1 MTAVH
6 FTLSA
11 ASIGLANIL
20 IEWLIIGF
28 LFHKSQA
35 LTPDTWKKESSG
47 SYLYSIFLAV
57 LFGALF
63 TLFYMKIGSKYV
75 IARNLWSH
83 IKLGLICFAAFSFVT
98 EINNFIYINYK
109 SKFAIGKMIAS
120 CLSIVAA
127 AIIASHFYWR

>member
-20 IEWLIIGF
+20 IEWFIIGY

-35 LTPDTWKKESSG
+35 LTPDTWKKESGG
-47 SYLYSIFLAV
+47 SYVYSIFLAV

-63 TLFYMKIGSKYV
+63 TLFYMKIGSRYV
-75 IARNLWSH
+75 IAHSLWSH
-83 IKLGLICFAAFSFVT
+83 IKLGLICFAAFSFVA
-98 EINNFIYINYK
+98 EINNAIYINYHW
-109 SKFAIGKMIAS
+109 KFAIGKLIAS